1 MKEILCY
8 GDSNTWGFTPGTG
21 ARYPYAVRWP
31 GALGALLGSGCRITE
46 NGVNGRTTVFNDPDF
61 PCRNGK
67 TGLGYALCAGKPFDL
82 VILMLGTNDLKFTDA
97 AGAARGAA
105 ELVAL
110 LQNANARFPGATAVF
125 PQGAKI
131 LLGFAVAHRRKCC
144 IRGTLFQPG
153 PNRCALRRS
162 TGPQR
167 RKRGYP
173 FSTRH
178 AARSLLLW
186 RAPICCRKA
195 MQRLRGRWR
204 KRCGRFFPK
213 WAHNPENKPPVAL

>member
-8 GDSNTWGFTPGTG
+8 GDSNTWGFTPATG

-31 GALGALLGSGCRITE
+31 GVLGALLGSGCRITE

-110 LQNANARFPGATAVF
+110 LQNANARFPAQSA
-125 PQGAKI
+125 
-131 LLGFAVAHRRKCC
+131 
-144 IRGTLFQPG
+144 
-153 PNRCALRRS
+153 S
-162 TGPQR
+162 
-167 RKRGYP
+167 
-173 FSTRH
+173 
-178 AARSLLLW
+178 
-186 RAPICCRKA
+186 CRTSCSP
-195 MQRLRGRWR
+195 L
-204 KRCGRFFPK
+204 
-213 WAHNPENKPPVAL
+213 PPA

>member
-8 GDSNTWGFTPGTG
+8 GDSNTWGFTPTTG

-110 LQNANARFPGATAVF
+110 LQNANARDGRFPAGSED
-125 PQGAKI
+125 PPR
-131 LLGFAVAHRRKCC
+131 FAVAHRRKCR

-153 PNRCALRRS
+153 RIAALCGALQGRSAGSGGILSRR
-162 TGPQR
+162 G
-167 RKRGYP
+167 
-173 FSTRH
+173 
-178 AARSLLLW
+178 
-186 RAPICCRKA
+186 
-195 MQRLRGRWR
+195 MLRGAFS
-204 KRCGRFFPK
+204 CGGHPSVAGRPCSACAGAGGKGAGDFSR
-213 WAHNPENKPPVAL
+213 NGRITPENKPPAL

>member
-8 GDSNTWGFTPGTG
+8 GDSNTWGFTPTTG

-31 GALGALLGSGCRITE
+31 GVLGALLGSGCRITE

-125 PQGAKI
+125 PRGAKI
-131 LLGFAVAHRRKCC
+131 LLVSPLHIGENAV
-144 IRGTLFQPG
+144 
-153 PNRCALRRS
+153 S
-162 TGPQR
+162 E
-167 RKRGYP
+167 
-173 FSTRH
+173 
-178 AARSLLLW
+178 
-186 RAPICCRKA
+186 
-195 MQRLRGRWR
+195 
-204 KRCGRFFPK
+204 GRFFNRAESLRFAALYGTAAQEAGVFCLDAACCAEPSPVEGT
-213 WAHNPENKPPVAL
+213 HLLPEGHAALARALAEKVRRIFPEMGA

>member
-8 GDSNTWGFTPGTG
+8 GDSNTWGFTPTTG

-31 GALGALLGSGCRITE
+31 GVLGALLGSGCRITE

-125 PQGAKI
+125 PRGAKI
-131 LLGFAVAHRRKCC
+131 LLVSPLHIGENAV
-144 IRGTLFQPG
+144 
-153 PNRCALRRS
+153 S
-162 TGPQR
+162 E
-167 RKRGYP
+167 
-173 FSTRH
+173 
-178 AARSLLLW
+178 
-186 RAPICCRKA
+186 
-195 MQRLRGRWR
+195 
-204 KRCGRFFPK
+204 GRFFNR
-213 WAHNPENKPPVAL
+213 AESLRFAALYGTAA